1 MRLDRRRVM
10 APVLSVG
17 EVRIVVDTSVL
28 FAGLSSRRG
37 ASHVVLRACL
47 TGGLEPIVT
56 VPLAAEYED
65 VLSRP
70 ELRRRSGLSAK
81 DVDDFLDGFLAA
93 AELVEVFFLWRPNLR
108 DEGDNMVL
116 EAAVAGHA
124 EAVVTHNVRDLASGD
139 LRFDSIRIVTPA
151 ALLATEGWSR

>member
-1 MRLDRRRVM
+1 M
-10 APVLSVG
+10 APVLSVL

-37 ASHVVLRACL
+37 ASHIVLRACL
-47 TGGLEPIVT
+47 TGDAEPIVT

-70 ELRRRSGLSAK
+70 ELRTKSGLSAK
-81 DVDDFLDGFLAA
+81 DMDEFLDGFLAA

-116 EAAVAGHA
+116 EAAVAGRA
-124 EAVVTHNVRDLASGD
+124 EAIVTHNVRDLVSGS

-151 ALLATEGWSR
+151 ALLAMEGWSR